1 MATTDIGLGAAIR
14 EARKAKGISASALG
28 EMLEPCVTH
37 TAVYK
42 WELGQTEPG
51 ISHMLQMRDI
61 LGLNLTQFF
70 GEETRQH
77 SEIET
82 YLSRMSEKQRKA
94 VLAVA
99 SAMVE

>member
-1 MATTDIGLGAAIR
+1 MTTNETGLGTAIR
-14 EARKAKGISASALG
+14 EARKAKGISAGALG
-28 EMLEPCVTH
+28 GMLDPCVTH

-61 LGLNLTQFF
+61 LGLNLGQFF
-70 GEETRQH
+70 GETESKP
-77 SEIET
+77 SEIDV
-82 YLSRMSEKQRKA
+82 YLSRMSERQKQA